1 MSGGHALSVRRI
13 LLIGFAVVVL
23 ALAGGA
29 IVLSRMDLA
38 ATASSYLSDR
48 IGRRLTI
55 ASAKL
60 HLGNPVRIELAG
72 IALANMAGGSEPNM
86 ISLSRLTADISP
98 FSLIFGPQVVQ
109 HLSLEGG
116 KVLLEHGSDDR
127 PNWKFEPATERIIPK
142 PEARRILPSLL
153 EAHFH
158 DVEID
163 VRTSGGNI
171 LRTRLDDV
179 VVAATAP
186 DKPVSLTAEGS
197 YNFTQVHADATLPP
211 FTRLHTDTPTFPIA
225 MKLTSGTT
233 AIALVGNARDPLNFD
248 GIDGRVTLD
257 APKPQQLLAIAGVA
271 GQIDE
276 PLTLAGTFKHDGGL
290 WQLSGGDGTLDG
302 APLKTSLRLQEG
314 GHHAQ
319 DTVTVDIAFQRL
331 DLNALF
337 HPAASKQPAGETS
350 LLVDPQPGALLD
362 LHIAADHIAYLTI
375 EADKFDLKVK
385 LAPGLLSVEQLA
397 LEIGGGSAR
406 SKITIANRDTKA
418 IIDFDGS
425 LNGVDA
431 AKLARLMGWGKMPIG
446 GPITSHVSGQ
456 MTGATLTEARQAN
469 RIFGVLAMDGGTIDR
484 QLVSLASTD
493 IRSLFGPRSG
503 SGRLDCM
510 LAVLNLQ
517 DGRGTIAPLKIK
529 TAGGTIT
536 GGGSYDAR
544 RDFLDMTIGTQSAT
558 TSFFALDVPV
568 RISGPVADFSVAP
581 AFGGSARMNAVG
593 NIGDLPPDMQAFAN
607 SNACAAR

>member
-1 MSGGHALSVRRI
+1 LVGI
-13 LLIGFAVVVL
+13 VV
-23 ALAGGA
+23 A
-29 IVLSRMDLA
+29 LSRMDLA
-38 ATASSYLSDR
+38 ATASAYLSDK

-60 HLGNPVRIELAG
+60 HLGSPVRIELRG

-86 ISLSRLTADISP
+86 ISISRLTADVAP

-116 KVLLEHGSDDR
+116 KVLLEHGPGDQ
-127 PNWKFEPATERIIPK
+127 PNWKFAPATARIIQK

-153 EAHFH
+153 DAHFH

-163 VRTSGGNI
+163 VRTSGGKV

-179 VVAATAP
+179 MVAAKAP
-186 DKPVSLTAEGS
+186 NKPVSLTVDGS
-197 YNFTQVHADATLPP
+197 YNGIAVHADATLPP
-211 FTRLHTDTPTFPIA
+211 FTSLHTDTATFPVSI
-225 MKLTSGTT
+225 KLTSGT
-233 AIALVGNARDPLNFD
+233 IAMGLVGNARDPLNFD
-248 GIDGRVTLD
+248 GIDGRLTLD
-257 APKPQQLLAIAGVA
+257 APKPRELLAIAGVT
-271 GQIDE
+271 GQIDD
-276 PLTLAGTFKHDGGL
+276 PLILAGTFKHDGGL
-290 WQLSGGDGTLDG
+290 WRLSDVDGTLDG
-302 APLKTSLRLQEG
+302 TPLKANLQLQEG
-314 GHHAQ
+314 GHHTQ
-319 DTVTVDIAFQRL
+319 DAVTVDTALQRL

-350 LLVDPQPGALLD
+350 LLVDPEPGALLD

-375 EADKFDLKVK
+375 EADRFDLKVK

-397 LEIGGGSAR
+397 LDIGGGSAR
-406 SKITIANRDTKA
+406 SKITIANRDSKA
-418 IIDFDGS
+418 TIDFDGA
-425 LNGVDA
+425 LNGVEA

-446 GPITSHVSGQ
+446 GPITSHVSGN
-456 MTGATLTEARQAN
+456 MTGATLTEARLAN
-469 RIFGVLAMDGGTIDR
+469 RIFGVLTMDGGTIDR

-493 IRSLFGPRSG
+493 IRSLFGLRSG
-503 SGRLDCM
+503 SGRLDC
-510 LAVLNLQ
+510 LLVILNLQ
-517 DGRGTIAPLKIK
+517 DGHGTIAPFRIK

-544 RDFLDMTIGTQSAT
+544 RDFLDMTIGTQSTT

-568 RISGPVADFSVAP
+568 RISGPVTDFSVTP

-593 NIGDLPPDMQAFAN
+593 NIGDLPPDMQAIA
-607 SNACAAR
+607 SGNACAAR